1 MIPHQSNDP
10 FWDSTRGRIVV
21 LLRKGDSTVHD
32 LAKALSVTDNAVRA
46 HLASLGRDGLVR
58 QSGTRRGTRRPNLTY
73 GLTPEAERLFP
84 KIYGAILGHFL
95 DVLKARLAP
104 DEVDAFV
111 QAIGHQMAPHL
122 QPEVQTADIREK
134 AASVLHRLGGFCDSD
149 GQNGT
154 IVFRCSDCPLAAV
167 VVSHPE
173 VCRLVQTVLADIL
186 GVPVKERC
194 KPPQCLFEI
203 SAADADSTSI

>member
-1 MIPHQSNDP
+1 MIPQQSNDR

-21 LLRKGDSTVHD
+21 LLRRGDCIVND
-32 LAKALSVTDNAVRA
+32 LAKALDVTDNAVRA

-58 QSGTRRGTRRPNLTY
+58 QSGTRRGTRKPNLTY
-73 GLTPEAERLFP
+73 GLTAEAERLFP
-84 KIYGAILGHFL
+84 KIYGSILGHFL
-95 DVLKARLAP
+95 DVLKGRLPP

-111 QAIGHQMAPHL
+111 RAIGHQMAPHL
-122 QPEVQTADIREK
+122 QPRVQTPDLREK
-134 AASVLHRLGGFCDSD
+134 AAAVLHRLGGFCDSD
-149 GQNGT
+149 GRNGT

-173 VCRLVQTVLADIL
+173 VCRLVETVLADIL
-186 GVPVKERC
+186 GVAVKERC

-203 SAADADSTSI
+203 SAAGDHSDE